1 MVQLLLEDI
10 VCSRMEVLQNL
21 SLIISM
27 LILQKCA
34 NVNQYMIGVTMEKNI
49 HAWKE
54 MIELFIF
61 MPNTICKV
69 KSMDMLG

>member
-1 MVQLLLEDI
+1 VVQLLLEDI

-34 NVNQYMIGVTMEKNI
+34 NVNQYMIGVTMEKKYTCVEGNDRTIYFHAKHNI
-49 HAWKE
+49 RW
-54 MIELFIF
+54 
-61 MPNTICKV
+61 CDV
-69 KSMDMLG
+69 K